1 MCCGCLREVRGTLA
15 RRPAQMEGPAAGR
28 QPAQI
33 ALSPLGAPS
42 RGSSPRT
49 RARGAAEA
57 MGRRPCPARARELPI
72 PTRFSRPARC
82 SVTASAEAS
91 GGARV
96 PARGCLGR
104 QPRRP
109 GRRRRSPAPVRSSRT
124 PTAAPPGLP
133 AGSHRP
139 LRLRGPV
146 CPQTG
151 SLDLPLGVTSGK
163 TDQGGGGKRPCP
175 GPPRAPPGGP
185 APVGGIRVPPRHLHE
200 SARTPG
206 PVAGA
211 SEPAARP
218 RIYIFPSLGSGVRS
232 CILMRS

>member
-15 RRPAQMEGPAAGR
+15 RRAAQMEGPAAGG
-28 QPAQI
+28 QTAQI

-49 RARGAAEA
+49 RARRAAEG
-57 MGRRPCPARARELPI
+57 MGRRPCPARARELPV
-72 PTRFSRPARC
+72 PTRFSRPARG
-82 SVTASAEAS
+82 SVTASAEAC
-91 GGARV
+91 GVARV

-109 GRRRRSPAPVRSSRT
+109 GKRRRSPAPCA
-124 PTAAPPGLP
+124 PLAPP
-133 AGSHRP
+133 
-139 LRLRGPV
+139 
-146 CPQTG
+146 
-151 SLDLPLGVTSGK
+151 
-163 TDQGGGGKRPCP
+163 
-175 GPPRAPPGGP
+175 PPRPRDSPRGRTSHSDCGDQFARKPVASICRLGLRQGRRAKGVGGSGP
-185 APVGGIRVPPRHLHE
+185 APDPLGHSQVDRPRWGDWVPPRHLHE

-211 SEPAARP
+211 SERAARP

>member
-1 MCCGCLREVRGTLA
+1 
-15 RRPAQMEGPAAGR
+15 MEGPAAGG

-57 MGRRPCPARARELPI
+57 MGRRPCPARAWELPV
-72 PTRFSRPARC
+72 PTRFSRPARG

-133 AGSHRP
+133 AGSHRL

-151 SLDLPLGVTSGK
+151 SSGLRQGRRAKGVGGSGPAPDPLRHRQVDRPRWGESGSLPGISMRAHVPRGRWRTRAS
-163 TDQGGGGKRPCP
+163 R
-175 GPPRAPPGGP
+175 PRAPG
-185 APVGGIRVPPRHLHE
+185 
-200 SARTPG
+200 S
-206 PVAGA
+206 
-211 SEPAARP
+211 
-218 RIYIFPSLGSGVRS
+218 IFSPH
-232 CILMRS
+232 